1 MYGMEQTSEW
11 HHKDIF
17 DHTMQVVDNAAKL
30 TNKMEIRFAALVH
43 DIAKPITKKFNKTK
57 GWTYHGHEEVGKR
70 MISYIAKRM
79 KLPNELKNYLQILTK
94 LHLRPIALAKKEITD
109 SAVRRLIFEAGNF
122 IDDLMILCRAD
133 ITTKNPN
140 KVKKYIKNF
149 DKVEELIRNVKLKDE
164 MKKFQSPVRGEVIM
178 KDLNLEPGP
187 IVGQIK
193 IAIEEAIL
201 DGIVK
206 NEYDDAYKYMIKI
219 KDKYLDN

>member
-1 MYGMEQTSEW
+1 
-11 HHKDIF
+11 
-17 DHTMQVVDNAAKL
+17 
-30 TNKMEIRFAALVH
+30 
-43 DIAKPITKKFNKTK
+43 
-57 GWTYHGHEEVGKR
+57 
-70 MISYIAKRM
+70 
-79 KLPNELKNYLQILTK
+79 
-94 LHLRPIALAKKEITD
+94 
-109 SAVRRLIFEAGNF
+109 
-122 IDDLMILCRAD
+122 
-133 ITTKNPN
+133 
-140 KVKKYIKNF
+140 
-149 DKVEELIRNVKLKDE
+149 